1 MVTDIIISA
10 LTNLFALFC
19 SRGGVD
25 KKVSAKMLETYFGSH
40 FGIRDREQ
48 YIKLYQDLRELYEE
62 MPDLD
67 IEGIVD
73 GICSGLKS
81 EIRQE
86 EGAMVLLRLLE
97 FCAKTPESFDGEDPI
112 FTRAAHKLGVS
123 KTLMKEFVNFVLGY
137 ESRAVRQCQ
146 FDGFKAPVKT
156 LWLSS
161 MKLLVFSYDGSD
173 IRNVLFNDVPL
184 AKGMYQVWDTS
195 GVLKN
200 RLGKPVYYSMVMAH
214 YNSAS
219 KKGRV
224 VLSGRNIDF
233 HYPNSENGIH
243 GFSFDIHDGEL
254 IAIMGGSG
262 SGKTTLI
269 SILNGNIIPQ
279 QGEIRINGYT
289 LDDPKAKTLIGFVP
303 QDDLLI
309 EELTVYQ
316 NLYYTAKLCFASMTE
331 EEIDRRVCTTLR
343 ELGLYQVRDLKV
355 GSPIKKIISGGQRK
369 RLNIALELL
378 REPAVLLL
386 DEPTSGLSSADTE
399 NVISLLKEQSLRGKL
414 IVTNIHQPSSD
425 VYKLFDRLWI
435 LDKGG
440 YPVYDG
446 NPIEAITYFKRA
458 ANYADAD
465 ASTCPVCGNVNPE
478 VLLNIIEE
486 RVLDS
491 KGQVTDERKVSP
503 LRWHQMYLDSRETF
517 NAPQKIDIP
526 QTEQRKP
533 GVLSQWWIFIKRSV
547 CTKISNVQYLVITL
561 ISTPLLA
568 LVCGLLTRYTPPESD
583 YTLMDNKNYV
593 SYLFMAVIVATFVGM
608 SGSAEEIIKDRA
620 LQKREKFLRL
630 SYHSYI
636 WSKVALVAMTSLIQ
650 TFLFI
655 IVGNSVMG
663 VTGMTLVWWGIL
675 FMTALLASLTG
686 LLLSQC
692 LSSVVSIYITI
703 PVLLIPQI
711 LLCGLVVNFSDL
723 TPHSTTG
730 NVPAIGNVIPSR
742 WAYEALAVE
751 NYRENAYER
760 DFFDLDK
767 VKYETQYYRYGPIY
781 ELQSANEHLKVDKE
795 NGLRVDTEM
804 LTLLRNELPHI
815 AEVCGMKQYTGNY
828 DYRSLYEYLDAAEQ
842 KMISKGNVATLAAD
856 ARMVEKDKLLGR
868 EGLLQL
874 KQNSFNVQLQTQ
886 LAGYD
891 AKELCEVVD
900 GYVVPRA
907 GFVYLTPRTTNGN
920 APFYSSEKRLGGVTI
935 PTLWYNM
942 GVMLL
947 MSILATLMLLY
958 DVPGRYVR
966 K

>member
-1 MVTDIIISA
+1 MITDTIISA

-48 YIKLYQDLRELYEE
+48 YVKLYSDLRDLYEE

-112 FTRAAHKLGVS
+112 FTRAARKLGVS
-123 KTLMKEFVNFVLGY
+123 KLLMKEFVNFVLGY
-137 ESRAVRQCQ
+137 ESRAVRLCQ

-156 LWLSS
+156 LWLSG

-173 IRNVLFNDVPL
+173 IRNVQFNDVPL
-184 AKGMYQVWDTS
+184 ARGMYQVWDTS

-200 RLGKPVYYSMVMAH
+200 RLGKPVYYSMVMAL
-214 YNSAS
+214 YNSAN

-224 VLSGRNIDF
+224 LLSGRNIDF

-243 GFSFDIHDGEL
+243 GFSFDIHNGEL

-289 LDDPKAKTLIGFVP
+289 LDAPKAKALIGFVP

-316 NLYYTAKLCFASMTE
+316 NLYYTAKLCFAGMTE
-331 EEIDRRVCTTLR
+331 EEIDHRVCATLK

-486 RVLDS
+486 KTLDS

-503 LRWHQMYLDSRETF
+503 LRWHQMYLEGRETF
-517 NAPQKIDIP
+517 AAPQKIDIP

-547 CTKISNVQYLVITL
+547 RTKISNVQYLAITL
-561 ISTPLLA
+561 LSPPLLA
-568 LVCGLLTRYTPPESD
+568 LVCALLTRYTPPDGD

-593 SYLFMAVIVATFVGM
+593 SYIFMAIIVATFVGM
-608 SGSAEEIIKDRA
+608 SGSAEEIIRDRA

-636 WSKVALVAMTSLIQ
+636 WSKVALVAATSLLQ
-650 TFLFI
+650 TLLFI

-663 VTGMTLVWWGIL
+663 VLDMTMVWWGIL
-675 FMTALLASLTG
+675 FMTAMLASLTG
-686 LLLSQC
+686 LRLSQC

-730 NVPAIGNVIPSR
+730 NVPVIGNVIPSR

-751 NYRENAYER
+751 NYRDNAYER

-781 ELQSANEHLKVDKE
+781 ELQSANEHLKVDKA
-795 NGLRVDTEM
+795 NGQKADPEM

-815 AEVCGMKQYTGNY
+815 AEVCGMKEYTGNF
-828 DYRSLYEYLDAAEQ
+828 DYRSLYDYLYAAEQ
-842 KMISKGNVATLAAD
+842 KMISVGNTATLAAD
-856 ARMVEKDKLLGR
+856 AHMVDKDKALGR
-868 EGLLQL
+868 DGLLQL
-874 KQNSFNVQLQTQ
+874 KRKSFNVQLQTQ

-891 AKELCEVVD
+891 AEKLCEVVD

-920 APFYSSEKRLGGVTI
+920 APFYSSEKRLGGLTI
-935 PTLWYNM
+935 STLWYNM
-942 GVMLL
+942 CVMLL
-947 MSILATLMLLY
+947 MSIVVTLMLLY
-958 DVPGRYVR
+958 DMPGRYVR